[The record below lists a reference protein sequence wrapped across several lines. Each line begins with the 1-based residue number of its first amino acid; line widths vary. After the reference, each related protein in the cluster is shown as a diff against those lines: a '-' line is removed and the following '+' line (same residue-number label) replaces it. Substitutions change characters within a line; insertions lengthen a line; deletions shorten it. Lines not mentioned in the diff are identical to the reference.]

1 MDDFQRFHKKALIL
15 LSGSF
20 IVLLLGC
27 GAAVAAGQS
36 WLALFLFP
44 AGGFGMRTVY
54 RIQCRRYDDRRDPSR
69 RRDGS
74 AHP

>member
-1 MDDFQRFHKKALIL
+1 MNDFQRFHKKALIL

-36 WLALFLFP
+36 WLALLLLP
-44 AGGFGMRTVY
+44 GGGFGMRAVY
-54 RIQCRRYDDRRDPSR
+54 RIQCRRYDDRQNPSR
-69 RRDGS
+69 SRGGS
-74 AHP
+74 AGP

>member
-1 MDDFQRFHKKALIL
+1 MNDFQRFHKKALIL

-36 WLALFLFP
+36 WLALLLLP
-44 AGGFGMRTVY
+44 GGGF
-54 RIQCRRYDDRRDPSR
+54 RDAGCLS
-69 RRDGS
+69 
-74 AHP
+74 HPVPAV